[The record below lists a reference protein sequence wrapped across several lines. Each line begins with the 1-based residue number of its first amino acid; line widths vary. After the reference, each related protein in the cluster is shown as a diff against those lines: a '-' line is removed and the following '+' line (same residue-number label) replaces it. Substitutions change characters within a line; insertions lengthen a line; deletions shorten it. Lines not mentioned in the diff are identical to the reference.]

1 MVRANGLPGH
11 GHSDLDFDR
20 ITAKGH
26 DDGRL
31 PSIKLGRRN
40 MHTSNNGL
48 ALSEMKSSNL
58 QAADFQVYR
67 GAKGDILTAQV
78 QASDKDQIIDLN
90 IYGWWTSGITACG

>member
-58 QAADFQVYR
+58 QAADFQGYH